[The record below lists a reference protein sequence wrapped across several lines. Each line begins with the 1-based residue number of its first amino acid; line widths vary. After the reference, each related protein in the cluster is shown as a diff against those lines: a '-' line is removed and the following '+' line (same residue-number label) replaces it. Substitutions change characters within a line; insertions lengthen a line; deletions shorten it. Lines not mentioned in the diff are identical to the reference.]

1 MWKYYTEQ
9 KKLLVYKTFPDG
21 FRYNFA
27 ETNIHEMNDRRTT
40 NLLLLIIVIP
50 LVFYLIKTLSF
61 ILIPFISAMFLALL
75 FLPLMRWLKKKGSPK
90 VVNLIIVVLIIA
102 TFFKLSGELIKVSSK
117 EILST
122 DNAFFD
128 QAKDKLSSLLF
139 SVENF
144 FGIDFMQSEDTLA
157 SFINKETISKNFA
170 PTVGFITNTLTM
182 TLTTAFFV
190 LLLLAGSIN
199 IQKILKITVLKQQ
212 FSSVKTFMKIEK
224 DLITF
229 IKVKFFVSLF
239 TGIGIGISCWAFGV
253 SFPVFWG
260 LFAFAI
266 NFLQMVGS
274 VISVVLLAI
283 FSFVEIETSS
293 ILFFFVITITSVQVL
308 FGGILEP
315 IFMGKSFSIN
325 VITILIML
333 MLWGFV
339 WGIPGLIMSIPITVF
354 IKILLEQFKST
365 RVLAELMSGGGEGI
379 KVKLGKS
386 RFSSKASD

>member
-1 MWKYYTEQ
+1 
-9 KKLLVYKTFPDG
+9 
-21 FRYNFA
+21 
-27 ETNIHEMNDRRTT
+27 MNDKKTT

-61 ILIPFISAMFLALL
+61 ILIPFVSSMFIALL
-75 FLPLMRWLKKKGSPK
+75 FLPLMRWLQSKGSPK
-90 VVNLIIVVLIIA
+90 VINLIIVVLIIA
-102 TFFKLSGELIKVSSK
+102 TFFKLGGELIQLSSK
-117 EILST
+117 EILSK
-122 DNAFFD
+122 DNAFLD
-128 QAKDKLSSLLF
+128 QAKDKLSTLVI
-139 SVENF
+139 SVESF
-144 FGIDFMQSEDTLA
+144 FGVDFLQGEETLA
-157 SFINKETISKNFA
+157 SFIDRDTISKNFA
-170 PTVGFITNTLTM
+170 PTVGFITSTLTM

-190 LLLLAGSIN
+190 LLLLAGSLD
-199 IQKILKITVLKQQ
+199 IQKVLRLTVLKKQ
-212 FSSVKTFMKIEK
+212 FSSIKTFMKIEK

-239 TGIGIGISCWAFGV
+239 TGIGIGIACWAFGV
-253 SFPVFWG
+253 SFPIFWG

-283 FSFVEIETSS
+283 FSFVEIETTS
-293 ILFFFVITITSVQVL
+293 ILLFFIATITGVQVL

-333 MLWGFV
+333 MLWGYV

-365 RVLAELMSGGGEGI
+365 RVIAQLMTGNSEGI
-379 KVKLGKS
+379 KVKIGKAQFPS
-386 RFSSKASD
+386 ATED

>member
-1 MWKYYTEQ
+1 M
-9 KKLLVYKTFPDG
+9 
-21 FRYNFA
+21 
-27 ETNIHEMNDRRTT
+27 
-40 NLLLLIIVIP
+40 
-50 LVFYLIKTLSF
+50 F
-61 ILIPFISAMFLALL
+61 IALL

-90 VVNLIIVVLIIA
+90 VLSIIIVILIIA
-102 TFFKLSGELIKVSSK
+102 VFFKLGGELIQLSSK

-128 QAKDKLSSLLF
+128 KAKVKLTDLLV
-139 SVENF
+139 SIESF
-144 FGIDFMQSEDTLA
+144 FGVDFLQGENMVA
-157 SFINKETISKNFA
+157 SFVNKDSISKNFA
-170 PTVGFITNTLTM
+170 PTVGFITDTLTM
-182 TLTTAFFV
+182 TLSAAFFV
-190 LLLLAGSIN
+190 ILLLSGSVD
-199 IQKILKITVLKQQ
+199 IQKMLRSTILKKQ

-224 DLITF
+224 DLIKF
-229 IKVKFFVSLF
+229 IKVKFFISLF
-239 TGIGIGISCWAFGV
+239 TGVGIGLACWGFGV

-293 ILFFFVITITSVQVL
+293 ILLFFVLTITGVQVL

-365 RVLAELMSGGGEGI
+365 RIIAELISGNSEGI
-379 KVKLGKS
+379 KVKIGKL
-386 RFSSKASD
+386 